1 MSLEVIEAQTGEQP
15 VATVLILHGLGADGR
30 DFVPV
35 AEQLDLSSIGPIRFL
50 FPNAPVIPV
59 SINGGYQM
67 PAWYDIL
74 GADITARQDEKGMR
88 QTQGSMNQLIERE
101 IERGIPARRIVI
113 AGFSQGC
120 AMALMTGLRFPERL
134 AGIMG
139 LSGYLPLAATL
150 ATERSPANADVP
162 VFFGARHAR
171 RRGAAAPRHRLTRRP
186 DRSGLPGGL
195 AHLRNGAFG
204 LRGRDCRHAS
214 MAASRAGVGTL
225 PCLALKQPG
234 AGPDQFIVYPVDQA
248 VSPLKQS
255 VSSYQINSY
264 RSARC
269 CYRVA
274 RPAVRRNRRAS

>member
-88 QTQGSMNQLIERE
+88 QTQASMNQLIERE

-150 ATERSPANADVP
+150 ATERSSANADVP
-162 VFFGARHAR
+162 VF
-171 RRGAAAPRHRLTRRP
+171 
-186 DRSGLPGGL
+186 L
-195 AHLRNGAFG
+195 AHGT
-204 LRGRDCRHAS
+204 RDGVVPLPRAI
-214 MAASRAGVGTL
+214 ASRD
-225 PCLALKQPG
+225 ALTALG
-234 AGPDQFIVYPVDQA
+234 YPVDWHTYEMEH
-248 VSPLKQS
+248 S
-255 VSSYQINSY
+255 VCAEEIADMHQWLL
-264 RSARC
+264 
-269 CYRVA
+269 RVLA
-274 RPAVRRNRRAS
+274 